1 MRANTLM
8 FAASQAKFSRSI
20 QENTFCMSSP
30 YVSDSIFKV
39 NTLTDARISSKNV
52 RSNRSRLFRSLLV
65 TGAVTDFENSLGG
78 DVFYTVVLQ

>member
-8 FAASQAKFSRSI
+8 FAGSQAKLSRSI
-20 QENTFCMSSP
+20 KENTFCVSSP

-39 NTLTDARISSKNV
+39 NTLIDARISSKNV
-52 RSNRSRLFRSLLV
+52 CSDRSRLFRRLLA

-78 DVFYTVVLQ
+78 DVFNTAVLQ